1 MFQAIPWRM
10 IIWAIAGLVALYF
23 IGWEVF
29 GPSRRAHRF
38 LVNAVTGV
46 AFAGGTSLLLHL
58 FGVVVNV
65 NLATLAAS
73 FFLGIP
79 GAALVC
85 VLQFVL

>member
-10 IIWAIAGLVALYF
+10 IVWAIAGLVALYL

-29 GPSRRAHRF
+29 GPSRRAHQF
-38 LVNAVTGV
+38 LVNAVTGLS
-46 AFAGGTSLLLHL
+46 FAWGTSLLLHL
-58 FGVVVNV
+58 FGIVLNI
-65 NLATLAAS
+65 NLAMLAAS

-85 VLQFVL
+85 VLQWVL